1 MPNCPVPNCPVL
13 NCPVPN
19 CPTIPVTPWTSFL
32 TPWDTP
38 DLPLDP
44 LTPWDPYPP
53 PWSPGTLL
61 TSPMNPQA
69 SPLLPGPHL
78 KSPLTQWDPLDVPL
92 DPGQL
97 TTRNVAWGIAD
108 FCIVYPWS
116 CIIVTLSNAMT
127 CNHDCHRHYH
137 HYQLSSL
144 SSPSSCYRRSRWLV
158 SDDFFPP
165 VFNFVISDHYTGW
178 KVSGNPI

>member
-1 MPNCPVPNCPVL
+1 
-13 NCPVPN
+13 
-19 CPTIPVTPWTSFL
+19 
-32 TPWDTP
+32 
-38 DLPLDP
+38 
-44 LTPWDPYPP
+44 
-53 PWSPGTLL
+53 
-61 TSPMNPQA
+61 MNPQA

-127 CNHDCHRHYH
+127 CNHH
-137 HYQLSSL
+137 QA
-144 SSPSSCYRRSRWLV
+144 LV
-158 SDDFFPP
+158 IVGLVGWFLMIFFHL
-165 VFNFVISDHYTGW
+165 F
-178 KVSGNPI
+178 